1 MNTKSIDMMARAFS
15 TAAKNGAAKKAEKS
29 EFRDIMNSS
38 AASAKEKPESIKQ
51 DRPEN
56 SQKPSGDKQSSK
68 PQETGSSDQPTAEIP
83 AKGPDSETAD
93 MAAAASLMAAMNI
106 QAKPEIQTVSVEDGK
121 ISIAVMGNE
130 IAKPETQASQMIQG
144 VAAQAEKL
152 QADSAEGM
160 MQKMMPASEESQAGN
175 TASQIQKTAA
185 EASQPAEQKQQAQDI
200 RLNQDMKHSAEADAK
215 PEIQV
220 TEKKSESDSEASDSN
235 LNNDLSAMNRAQKS
249 EQPESIKQD
258 RPENSQKPSGDKQ
271 SSKPQETGS
280 SDQPTAE
287 IPAKGPDSETA
298 DMAAAASLMAAMNI
312 QAKPE
317 IQTVSVEDGKISIA
331 VMGNEIAKP
340 ETQASQMIQGVAAQ
354 AEKLQADSAE
364 GMMQKMMPASEES
377 QAGNTASQI
386 QKTAAEASQPAEQ
399 KQQAQDIRL
408 NQDMKHSAEADA
420 KPEIQVTEKKSE
432 SDSEASDSNLN
443 NDLSAMNRAQKSEQP
458 EIIKVKVGDMQKAGS
473 AEFTKA
479 VAENIEIMKNG
490 ADSYEIQLDPENLG
504 KIKVNISFEQGQTN
518 ISLTC
523 TNART
528 AGLLAENASMLAQII
543 QENNGTSAS
552 VNVQDES
559 GYLSQEKGEN
569 QNQQSHQQRQNQSS
583 DENQEFSDQI
593 KLGLWEIE
601 NLRRQYQMSQIS

>member
-1 MNTKSIDMMARAFS
+1 MNTKNVDMMARAFS
-15 TAAKNGAAKKAEKS
+15 AAAKNGAAKKAEKI

-38 AASAKEKPESIKQ
+38 AASAKANPESIKQ

-68 PQETGSSDQPTAEIP
+68 PQETGSSEQPSAEIP
-83 AKGPDSETAD
+83 VKGPDAETAD

-130 IAKPETQASQMIQG
+130 IAKPE
-144 VAAQAEKL
+144 KL

-160 MQKMMPASEESQAGN
+160 MQKKMPASEESQAGN

-185 EASQPAEQKQQAQDI
+185 EASQSAEQKQQAQDI
-200 RLNQDMKHSAEADAK
+200 GLNQ
-215 PEIQV
+215 
-220 TEKKSESDSEASDSN
+220 
-235 LNNDLSAMNRAQKS
+235 
-249 EQPESIKQD
+249 
-258 RPENSQKPSGDKQ
+258 G
-271 SSKPQETGS
+271 
-280 SDQPTAE
+280 
-287 IPAKGPDSETA
+287 
-298 DMAAAASLMAAMNI
+298 
-312 QAKPE
+312 
-317 IQTVSVEDGKISIA
+317 
-331 VMGNEIAKP
+331 
-340 ETQASQMIQGVAAQ
+340 
-354 AEKLQADSAE
+354 
-364 GMMQKMMPASEES
+364 
-377 QAGNTASQI
+377 
-386 QKTAAEASQPAEQ
+386 
-399 KQQAQDIRL
+399 
-408 NQDMKHSAEADA
+408 MKHSAEADA

-569 QNQQSHQQRQNQSS
+569 QNQHSHQQRQNQSS

>member
-1 MNTKSIDMMARAFS
+1 MNTKSIDMMARSLIAGS
-15 TAAKNGAAKKAEKS
+15 KKDAPKKAEKS

-38 AASAKEKPESIKQ
+38 AAGSKSKPESIRH

-56 SQKPSGDKQSSK
+56 STKPSGDKQSSK
-68 PQETGSSDQPTAEIP
+68 PQETGSNQTSAEVP
-83 AKGPDSETAD
+83 AKGQDEVQADITA
-93 MAAAASLMAAMNI
+93 AGLIAAMNI

-152 QADSAEGM
+152 QADSAKPAESIL
-160 MQKMMPASEESQAGN
+160 QKMMPASEESQAGN
-175 TASQIQKTAA
+175 TAPQIQKTAA
-185 EASQPAEQKQQAQDI
+185 EASQPAEQQDQDI
-200 RLNQDMKHSAEADAK
+200 RLNQ
-215 PEIQV
+215 
-220 TEKKSESDSEASDSN
+220 
-235 LNNDLSAMNRAQKS
+235 
-249 EQPESIKQD
+249 
-258 RPENSQKPSGDKQ
+258 G
-271 SSKPQETGS
+271 
-280 SDQPTAE
+280 
-287 IPAKGPDSETA
+287 
-298 DMAAAASLMAAMNI
+298 
-312 QAKPE
+312 
-317 IQTVSVEDGKISIA
+317 
-331 VMGNEIAKP
+331 
-340 ETQASQMIQGVAAQ
+340 
-354 AEKLQADSAE
+354 
-364 GMMQKMMPASEES
+364 
-377 QAGNTASQI
+377 
-386 QKTAAEASQPAEQ
+386 
-399 KQQAQDIRL
+399 
-408 NQDMKHSAEADA
+408 MKHSAEADA

-601 NLRRQYQMSQIS
+601 NLKRQYQMSQIS

>member
-1 MNTKSIDMMARAFS
+1 MNTKNVDMMARAFS
-15 TAAKNGAAKKAEKS
+15 AAAKNGAAKKAEKS

-130 IAKPETQASQMIQG
+130 IAKPETPESQMIQG

-215 PEIQV
+215 PEIQF
-220 TEKKSESDSEASDSN
+220 K
-235 LNNDLSAMNRAQKS
+235 
-249 EQPESIKQD
+249 
-258 RPENSQKPSGDKQ
+258 
-271 SSKPQETGS
+271 
-280 SDQPTAE
+280 
-287 IPAKGPDSETA
+287 
-298 DMAAAASLMAAMNI
+298 
-312 QAKPE
+312 
-317 IQTVSVEDGKISIA
+317 
-331 VMGNEIAKP
+331 
-340 ETQASQMIQGVAAQ
+340 
-354 AEKLQADSAE
+354 
-364 GMMQKMMPASEES
+364 
-377 QAGNTASQI
+377 
-386 QKTAAEASQPAEQ
+386 
-399 KQQAQDIRL
+399 
-408 NQDMKHSAEADA
+408 
-420 KPEIQVTEKKSE
+420 EKKSE

>member
-1 MNTKSIDMMARAFS
+1 MNTKNVDMMARAFS
-15 TAAKNGAAKKAEKS
+15 AAAKNGAAKKTEKS

-38 AASAKEKPESIKQ
+38 AASAKANPESIKQ

-68 PQETGSSDQPTAEIP
+68 PQETGSSEQPSAEIP
-83 AKGPDSETAD
+83 VKGPDAETAD

-130 IAKPETQASQMIQG
+130 ITKPETQASQMIQG

-160 MQKMMPASEESQAGN
+160 MQK
-175 TASQIQKTAA
+175 K
-185 EASQPAEQKQQAQDI
+185 
-200 RLNQDMKHSAEADAK
+200 
-215 PEIQV
+215 
-220 TEKKSESDSEASDSN
+220 
-235 LNNDLSAMNRAQKS
+235 
-249 EQPESIKQD
+249 
-258 RPENSQKPSGDKQ
+258 
-271 SSKPQETGS
+271 
-280 SDQPTAE
+280 
-287 IPAKGPDSETA
+287 
-298 DMAAAASLMAAMNI
+298 
-312 QAKPE
+312 
-317 IQTVSVEDGKISIA
+317 
-331 VMGNEIAKP
+331 
-340 ETQASQMIQGVAAQ
+340 
-354 AEKLQADSAE
+354 
-364 GMMQKMMPASEES
+364 MPASEES

>member
-1 MNTKSIDMMARAFS
+1 MNTKNVDMMARAFS

-38 AASAKEKPESIKQ
+38 AASAKANPESIKQ

-56 SQKPSGDKQSSK
+56 SPKPSGDKQSSK
-68 PQETGSSDQPTAEIP
+68 PQETGSSEQPSAEIP
-83 AKGPDSETAD
+83 VKGPDAETAD

-144 VAAQAEKL
+144 GAAQAEKL

-185 EASQPAEQKQQAQDI
+185 EASQSAEQKQQAQDI
-200 RLNQDMKHSAEADAK
+200 GLNQ
-215 PEIQV
+215 
-220 TEKKSESDSEASDSN
+220 
-235 LNNDLSAMNRAQKS
+235 
-249 EQPESIKQD
+249 
-258 RPENSQKPSGDKQ
+258 G
-271 SSKPQETGS
+271 
-280 SDQPTAE
+280 
-287 IPAKGPDSETA
+287 
-298 DMAAAASLMAAMNI
+298 
-312 QAKPE
+312 
-317 IQTVSVEDGKISIA
+317 
-331 VMGNEIAKP
+331 
-340 ETQASQMIQGVAAQ
+340 
-354 AEKLQADSAE
+354 
-364 GMMQKMMPASEES
+364 
-377 QAGNTASQI
+377 
-386 QKTAAEASQPAEQ
+386 
-399 KQQAQDIRL
+399 
-408 NQDMKHSAEADA
+408 MKHSAEADA

>member
-1 MNTKSIDMMARAFS
+1 MNTKNVDMMARAFS
-15 TAAKNGAAKKAEKS
+15 AAAKNGAAKKAEKS

-68 PQETGSSDQPTAEIP
+68 PQETGSSEQPSAEIP
-83 AKGPDSETAD
+83 VKGPDAETAD

-130 IAKPETQASQMIQG
+130 IAKPE
-144 VAAQAEKL
+144 KL

-160 MQKMMPASEESQAGN
+160 MQKKMPASEESQAGN

-215 PEIQV
+215 PEIQF
-220 TEKKSESDSEASDSN
+220 K
-235 LNNDLSAMNRAQKS
+235 
-249 EQPESIKQD
+249 
-258 RPENSQKPSGDKQ
+258 
-271 SSKPQETGS
+271 
-280 SDQPTAE
+280 
-287 IPAKGPDSETA
+287 
-298 DMAAAASLMAAMNI
+298 
-312 QAKPE
+312 
-317 IQTVSVEDGKISIA
+317 
-331 VMGNEIAKP
+331 
-340 ETQASQMIQGVAAQ
+340 
-354 AEKLQADSAE
+354 
-364 GMMQKMMPASEES
+364 
-377 QAGNTASQI
+377 
-386 QKTAAEASQPAEQ
+386 
-399 KQQAQDIRL
+399 
-408 NQDMKHSAEADA
+408 
-420 KPEIQVTEKKSE
+420 EKKSE

>member
-1 MNTKSIDMMARAFS
+1 MNTKNVDMMARAFS
-15 TAAKNGAAKKAEKS
+15 AAAKNGAAKKAEKS

-38 AASAKEKPESIKQ
+38 AASAKANPESIKQ

-68 PQETGSSDQPTAEIP
+68 PQETGSSEQPSAEIP
-83 AKGPDSETAD
+83 VKGPDAETAD

-144 VAAQAEKL
+144 GAAQAEKL

-185 EASQPAEQKQQAQDI
+185 EASQSAEQKQQAQDI
-200 RLNQDMKHSAEADAK
+200 GLNQ
-215 PEIQV
+215 
-220 TEKKSESDSEASDSN
+220 
-235 LNNDLSAMNRAQKS
+235 
-249 EQPESIKQD
+249 
-258 RPENSQKPSGDKQ
+258 G
-271 SSKPQETGS
+271 
-280 SDQPTAE
+280 
-287 IPAKGPDSETA
+287 
-298 DMAAAASLMAAMNI
+298 
-312 QAKPE
+312 
-317 IQTVSVEDGKISIA
+317 
-331 VMGNEIAKP
+331 
-340 ETQASQMIQGVAAQ
+340 
-354 AEKLQADSAE
+354 
-364 GMMQKMMPASEES
+364 
-377 QAGNTASQI
+377 
-386 QKTAAEASQPAEQ
+386 
-399 KQQAQDIRL
+399 
-408 NQDMKHSAEADA
+408 MKHSAEADA

>member
-1 MNTKSIDMMARAFS
+1 MNTKNVDMMARAFS
-15 TAAKNGAAKKAEKS
+15 AAAKNGAAKKAEKS

-130 IAKPETQASQMIQG
+130 IAKPETPESQMIQG

-160 MQKMMPASEESQAGN
+160 MQKKMPASEESQAGN

-200 RLNQDMKHSAEADAK
+200 GLNQ
-215 PEIQV
+215 
-220 TEKKSESDSEASDSN
+220 
-235 LNNDLSAMNRAQKS
+235 
-249 EQPESIKQD
+249 
-258 RPENSQKPSGDKQ
+258 G
-271 SSKPQETGS
+271 
-280 SDQPTAE
+280 
-287 IPAKGPDSETA
+287 
-298 DMAAAASLMAAMNI
+298 
-312 QAKPE
+312 
-317 IQTVSVEDGKISIA
+317 
-331 VMGNEIAKP
+331 
-340 ETQASQMIQGVAAQ
+340 
-354 AEKLQADSAE
+354 
-364 GMMQKMMPASEES
+364 
-377 QAGNTASQI
+377 
-386 QKTAAEASQPAEQ
+386 
-399 KQQAQDIRL
+399 
-408 NQDMKHSAEADA
+408 MKHSAEADA

-504 KIKVNISFEQGQTN
+504 KIKVNISFEQGQTS

>member
-1 MNTKSIDMMARAFS
+1 MNTKNVDMMARAFS
-15 TAAKNGAAKKAEKS
+15 AAAKNGAAKKAEKS

-38 AASAKEKPESIKQ
+38 AASAKANPESIKQ

-68 PQETGSSDQPTAEIP
+68 PQETGSSEQPSAEIP
-83 AKGPDSETAD
+83 VKGPDAETAD

-130 IAKPETQASQMIQG
+130 ITKPETQASQMIQG

-160 MQKMMPASEESQAGN
+160 MQKKMPASEESQAGN

-185 EASQPAEQKQQAQDI
+185 EASQPAEQKNQAQDI
-200 RLNQDMKHSAEADAK
+200 GLNQGMKHSAEADAK

-249 EQPESIKQD
+249 EQPD
-258 RPENSQKPSGDKQ
+258 
-271 SSKPQETGS
+271 
-280 SDQPTAE
+280 
-287 IPAKGPDSETA
+287 
-298 DMAAAASLMAAMNI
+298 
-312 QAKPE
+312 
-317 IQTVSVEDGKISIA
+317 
-331 VMGNEIAKP
+331 
-340 ETQASQMIQGVAAQ
+340 
-354 AEKLQADSAE
+354 
-364 GMMQKMMPASEES
+364 
-377 QAGNTASQI
+377 
-386 QKTAAEASQPAEQ
+386 
-399 KQQAQDIRL
+399 
-408 NQDMKHSAEADA
+408 
-420 KPEIQVTEKKSE
+420 
-432 SDSEASDSNLN
+432 
-443 NDLSAMNRAQKSEQP
+443 
-458 EIIKVKVGDMQKAGS
+458 IIKVKVGDMQKAGS

>member
-1 MNTKSIDMMARAFS
+1 MNTKNVDMMARAFS
-15 TAAKNGAAKKAEKS
+15 AAAKNGAAKKTEKS

-38 AASAKEKPESIKQ
+38 AASAKANPESIKQ

-130 IAKPETQASQMIQG
+130 IAKPE
-144 VAAQAEKL
+144 KL

-160 MQKMMPASEESQAGN
+160 MQKKMPASEESQAGN

-185 EASQPAEQKQQAQDI
+185 EASQSAEQKQQAQDI
-200 RLNQDMKHSAEADAK
+200 GLNQGMKHSAEADAK

-235 LNNDLSAMNRAQKS
+235 LNN
-249 EQPESIKQD
+249 E
-258 RPENSQKPSGDKQ
+258 
-271 SSKPQETGS
+271 
-280 SDQPTAE
+280 
-287 IPAKGPDSETA
+287 
-298 DMAAAASLMAAMNI
+298 
-312 QAKPE
+312 
-317 IQTVSVEDGKISIA
+317 
-331 VMGNEIAKP
+331 
-340 ETQASQMIQGVAAQ
+340 
-354 AEKLQADSAE
+354 
-364 GMMQKMMPASEES
+364 
-377 QAGNTASQI
+377 
-386 QKTAAEASQPAEQ
+386 
-399 KQQAQDIRL
+399 
-408 NQDMKHSAEADA
+408 
-420 KPEIQVTEKKSE
+420 
-432 SDSEASDSNLN
+432 
-443 NDLSAMNRAQKSEQP
+443 LSAMNRAQKSEQP

>member
-1 MNTKSIDMMARAFS
+1 MNTKNVDMMARAFS
-15 TAAKNGAAKKAEKS
+15 AAAKNGAAKKTEKS

-38 AASAKEKPESIKQ
+38 AASAKANPESIKQ

-68 PQETGSSDQPTAEIP
+68 PQETGSSEQPSAEIP
-83 AKGPDSETAD
+83 VKGPDAETAD

-130 IAKPETQASQMIQG
+130 ITKPETQASQMIQG

-160 MQKMMPASEESQAGN
+160 MQKKMPASEESQAGN

-185 EASQPAEQKQQAQDI
+185 EASQ
-200 RLNQDMKHSAEADAK
+200 S
-215 PEIQV
+215 
-220 TEKKSESDSEASDSN
+220 
-235 LNNDLSAMNRAQKS
+235 
-249 EQPESIKQD
+249 
-258 RPENSQKPSGDKQ
+258 
-271 SSKPQETGS
+271 
-280 SDQPTAE
+280 
-287 IPAKGPDSETA
+287 
-298 DMAAAASLMAAMNI
+298 
-312 QAKPE
+312 
-317 IQTVSVEDGKISIA
+317 
-331 VMGNEIAKP
+331 
-340 ETQASQMIQGVAAQ
+340 
-354 AEKLQADSAE
+354 
-364 GMMQKMMPASEES
+364 
-377 QAGNTASQI
+377 
-386 QKTAAEASQPAEQ
+386 AEQ

>member
-1 MNTKSIDMMARAFS
+1 MNTKNVDMMARAFS
-15 TAAKNGAAKKAEKS
+15 AAAKNGAAKKTEKS

-38 AASAKEKPESIKQ
+38 AASAKANPESIKQ

-68 PQETGSSDQPTAEIP
+68 LQETGSSEQPSAEIP
-83 AKGPDSETAD
+83 VKGPDAETAD

-160 MQKMMPASEESQAGN
+160 MQKKMPASEESQAGN

-185 EASQPAEQKQQAQDI
+185 EASQSAEQKQQAQDI
-200 RLNQDMKHSAEADAK
+200 GLNQDMKHSAEADAK

-235 LNNDLSAMNRAQKS
+235 LNN
-249 EQPESIKQD
+249 E
-258 RPENSQKPSGDKQ
+258 
-271 SSKPQETGS
+271 
-280 SDQPTAE
+280 
-287 IPAKGPDSETA
+287 
-298 DMAAAASLMAAMNI
+298 
-312 QAKPE
+312 
-317 IQTVSVEDGKISIA
+317 
-331 VMGNEIAKP
+331 
-340 ETQASQMIQGVAAQ
+340 
-354 AEKLQADSAE
+354 
-364 GMMQKMMPASEES
+364 
-377 QAGNTASQI
+377 
-386 QKTAAEASQPAEQ
+386 
-399 KQQAQDIRL
+399 
-408 NQDMKHSAEADA
+408 
-420 KPEIQVTEKKSE
+420 
-432 SDSEASDSNLN
+432 
-443 NDLSAMNRAQKSEQP
+443 LSAMNRAQKSEQP

>member
-1 MNTKSIDMMARAFS
+1 MNTKNVDMMARAFS
-15 TAAKNGAAKKAEKS
+15 AAAKNGAAKKAEKS

-38 AASAKEKPESIKQ
+38 AASAKANPESIKQ

-56 SQKPSGDKQSSK
+56 SPKPSGDKQSSK
-68 PQETGSSDQPTAEIP
+68 PQETGSSEQPSAEIP
-83 AKGPDSETAD
+83 VKGPDAETAD

-130 IAKPETQASQMIQG
+130 ITKPETQASQMIQG

-160 MQKMMPASEESQAGN
+160 MQKKMPASEESQAGN

-215 PEIQV
+215 PEIQFK
-220 TEKKSESDSEASDSN
+220 EKKSESDSEASDSN

-249 EQPESIKQD
+249 EQPD
-258 RPENSQKPSGDKQ
+258 
-271 SSKPQETGS
+271 
-280 SDQPTAE
+280 
-287 IPAKGPDSETA
+287 
-298 DMAAAASLMAAMNI
+298 
-312 QAKPE
+312 
-317 IQTVSVEDGKISIA
+317 
-331 VMGNEIAKP
+331 
-340 ETQASQMIQGVAAQ
+340 
-354 AEKLQADSAE
+354 
-364 GMMQKMMPASEES
+364 
-377 QAGNTASQI
+377 
-386 QKTAAEASQPAEQ
+386 
-399 KQQAQDIRL
+399 
-408 NQDMKHSAEADA
+408 
-420 KPEIQVTEKKSE
+420 
-432 SDSEASDSNLN
+432 
-443 NDLSAMNRAQKSEQP
+443 
-458 EIIKVKVGDMQKAGS
+458 IIKVKVGDMQKAGS

-504 KIKVNISFEQGQTN
+504 KIKVSISFEQGQTN

>member
-1 MNTKSIDMMARAFS
+1 MNTKNVDMMARAFS
-15 TAAKNGAAKKAEKS
+15 AAAKNGAAKKTEKS

-38 AASAKEKPESIKQ
+38 AASAKANPESIKQ

-68 PQETGSSDQPTAEIP
+68 PQETGSSEQPSAEIP
-83 AKGPDSETAD
+83 VKGPDAETAD

-130 IAKPETQASQMIQG
+130 IAKPETPESQMIQG

-160 MQKMMPASEESQAGN
+160 MQKKMPASEESQAGN

-200 RLNQDMKHSAEADAK
+200 RLNQGMKHSAEADAK
-215 PEIQV
+215 PEIQFK
-220 TEKKSESDSEASDSN
+220 EKKSESDSEASDSN

-249 EQPESIKQD
+249 EQPD
-258 RPENSQKPSGDKQ
+258 
-271 SSKPQETGS
+271 
-280 SDQPTAE
+280 
-287 IPAKGPDSETA
+287 
-298 DMAAAASLMAAMNI
+298 
-312 QAKPE
+312 
-317 IQTVSVEDGKISIA
+317 
-331 VMGNEIAKP
+331 
-340 ETQASQMIQGVAAQ
+340 
-354 AEKLQADSAE
+354 
-364 GMMQKMMPASEES
+364 
-377 QAGNTASQI
+377 
-386 QKTAAEASQPAEQ
+386 
-399 KQQAQDIRL
+399 
-408 NQDMKHSAEADA
+408 
-420 KPEIQVTEKKSE
+420 
-432 SDSEASDSNLN
+432 
-443 NDLSAMNRAQKSEQP
+443 
-458 EIIKVKVGDMQKAGS
+458 IIKVKVGDMQKAGS

>member
-1 MNTKSIDMMARAFS
+1 MNTKNVDMMARAFS
-15 TAAKNGAAKKAEKS
+15 AAAKNGAAKKTEKS

-38 AASAKEKPESIKQ
+38 AAGSKANPESIKQ

-68 PQETGSSDQPTAEIP
+68 PQETGSSEQPSAEIP
-83 AKGPDSETAD
+83 VKGPDAETAD

-130 IAKPETQASQMIQG
+130 ITKPETQASQMIQG

-160 MQKMMPASEESQAGN
+160 MQKKMPASEESQAGN

-200 RLNQDMKHSAEADAK
+200 GLNQ
-215 PEIQV
+215 
-220 TEKKSESDSEASDSN
+220 
-235 LNNDLSAMNRAQKS
+235 
-249 EQPESIKQD
+249 
-258 RPENSQKPSGDKQ
+258 G
-271 SSKPQETGS
+271 
-280 SDQPTAE
+280 
-287 IPAKGPDSETA
+287 
-298 DMAAAASLMAAMNI
+298 
-312 QAKPE
+312 
-317 IQTVSVEDGKISIA
+317 
-331 VMGNEIAKP
+331 
-340 ETQASQMIQGVAAQ
+340 
-354 AEKLQADSAE
+354 
-364 GMMQKMMPASEES
+364 
-377 QAGNTASQI
+377 
-386 QKTAAEASQPAEQ
+386 
-399 KQQAQDIRL
+399 
-408 NQDMKHSAEADA
+408 MKHSAEADA

-569 QNQQSHQQRQNQSS
+569 QNQHSHQQRQNQSS

>member
-1 MNTKSIDMMARAFS
+1 MNTKNVDMMARAFS
-15 TAAKNGAAKKAEKS
+15 AAAKNGAAKKAEKS

-38 AASAKEKPESIKQ
+38 AASAKANPESIKQ

-68 PQETGSSDQPTAEIP
+68 PQETGSSEQPSAEIP
-83 AKGPDSETAD
+83 VKGPDAETAD

-130 IAKPETQASQMIQG
+130 ITKPETQASQMIQG

-185 EASQPAEQKQQAQDI
+185 EASQPAEQK
-200 RLNQDMKHSAEADAK
+200 N
-215 PEIQV
+215 
-220 TEKKSESDSEASDSN
+220 
-235 LNNDLSAMNRAQKS
+235 
-249 EQPESIKQD
+249 
-258 RPENSQKPSGDKQ
+258 
-271 SSKPQETGS
+271 
-280 SDQPTAE
+280 
-287 IPAKGPDSETA
+287 
-298 DMAAAASLMAAMNI
+298 
-312 QAKPE
+312 
-317 IQTVSVEDGKISIA
+317 
-331 VMGNEIAKP
+331 
-340 ETQASQMIQGVAAQ
+340 
-354 AEKLQADSAE
+354 
-364 GMMQKMMPASEES
+364 
-377 QAGNTASQI
+377 
-386 QKTAAEASQPAEQ
+386 
-399 KQQAQDIRL
+399 QAQDIRL

>member
-1 MNTKSIDMMARAFS
+1 MNTKNVDMMARAFS
-15 TAAKNGAAKKAEKS
+15 AAAKNGAAKKAEKS

-38 AASAKEKPESIKQ
+38 AASAKANPESIKQ

-68 PQETGSSDQPTAEIP
+68 PQETGSSEQPSAEIP
-83 AKGPDSETAD
+83 VKGPDAETAD

-130 IAKPETQASQMIQG
+130 IAKPE
-144 VAAQAEKL
+144 KL

-160 MQKMMPASEESQAGN
+160 MQKMMPASEESQTGN
-175 TASQIQKTAA
+175 TA
-185 EASQPAEQKQQAQDI
+185 P
-200 RLNQDMKHSAEADAK
+200 
-215 PEIQV
+215 QV
-220 TEKKSESDSEASDSN
+220 
-235 LNNDLSAMNRAQKS
+235 
-249 EQPESIKQD
+249 
-258 RPENSQKPSGDKQ
+258 
-271 SSKPQETGS
+271 
-280 SDQPTAE
+280 
-287 IPAKGPDSETA
+287 
-298 DMAAAASLMAAMNI
+298 
-312 QAKPE
+312 
-317 IQTVSVEDGKISIA
+317 
-331 VMGNEIAKP
+331 
-340 ETQASQMIQGVAAQ
+340 
-354 AEKLQADSAE
+354 
-364 GMMQKMMPASEES
+364 
-377 QAGNTASQI
+377 

>member
-1 MNTKSIDMMARAFS
+1 MNTKNVDMMARAFS
-15 TAAKNGAAKKAEKS
+15 AAAKNGAAKKAEKS

-38 AASAKEKPESIKQ
+38 AASAKANPESIKQ

-185 EASQPAEQKQQAQDI
+185 EASQ
-200 RLNQDMKHSAEADAK
+200 S
-215 PEIQV
+215 
-220 TEKKSESDSEASDSN
+220 
-235 LNNDLSAMNRAQKS
+235 
-249 EQPESIKQD
+249 
-258 RPENSQKPSGDKQ
+258 
-271 SSKPQETGS
+271 
-280 SDQPTAE
+280 
-287 IPAKGPDSETA
+287 
-298 DMAAAASLMAAMNI
+298 
-312 QAKPE
+312 
-317 IQTVSVEDGKISIA
+317 
-331 VMGNEIAKP
+331 
-340 ETQASQMIQGVAAQ
+340 
-354 AEKLQADSAE
+354 
-364 GMMQKMMPASEES
+364 
-377 QAGNTASQI
+377 
-386 QKTAAEASQPAEQ
+386 AEQ

>member
-1 MNTKSIDMMARAFS
+1 MNTKNVDMMARAFS
-15 TAAKNGAAKKAEKS
+15 AAAKNGAAKKAEKS

-130 IAKPETQASQMIQG
+130 IAKPETPESQMIQG

-160 MQKMMPASEESQAGN
+160 MQKKMPASEESQAGN

-185 EASQPAEQKQQAQDI
+185 EASQSAEQKQQAQDI
-200 RLNQDMKHSAEADAK
+200 GLNQ
-215 PEIQV
+215 
-220 TEKKSESDSEASDSN
+220 
-235 LNNDLSAMNRAQKS
+235 
-249 EQPESIKQD
+249 
-258 RPENSQKPSGDKQ
+258 G
-271 SSKPQETGS
+271 
-280 SDQPTAE
+280 
-287 IPAKGPDSETA
+287 
-298 DMAAAASLMAAMNI
+298 
-312 QAKPE
+312 
-317 IQTVSVEDGKISIA
+317 
-331 VMGNEIAKP
+331 
-340 ETQASQMIQGVAAQ
+340 
-354 AEKLQADSAE
+354 
-364 GMMQKMMPASEES
+364 
-377 QAGNTASQI
+377 
-386 QKTAAEASQPAEQ
+386 
-399 KQQAQDIRL
+399 
-408 NQDMKHSAEADA
+408 MKHSAEADA

-504 KIKVNISFEQGQTN
+504 KIKVSISFEQGQTN

>member
-1 MNTKSIDMMARAFS
+1 MNTKNVDMMARAFS
-15 TAAKNGAAKKAEKS
+15 AAAKNGAAKKAEKS

-38 AASAKEKPESIKQ
+38 AASAKANPESIKQ

-68 PQETGSSDQPTAEIP
+68 PQETGSSEQPSAEIP
-83 AKGPDSETAD
+83 VKGPDAETAD

-130 IAKPETQASQMIQG
+130 IAKPET
-144 VAAQAEKL
+144 
-152 QADSAEGM
+152 
-160 MQKMMPASEESQAGN
+160 
-175 TASQIQKTAA
+175 
-185 EASQPAEQKQQAQDI
+185 
-200 RLNQDMKHSAEADAK
+200 
-215 PEIQV
+215 PE
-220 TEKKSESDSEASDSN
+220 
-235 LNNDLSAMNRAQKS
+235 
-249 EQPESIKQD
+249 
-258 RPENSQKPSGDKQ
+258 
-271 SSKPQETGS
+271 
-280 SDQPTAE
+280 
-287 IPAKGPDSETA
+287 
-298 DMAAAASLMAAMNI
+298 
-312 QAKPE
+312 
-317 IQTVSVEDGKISIA
+317 
-331 VMGNEIAKP
+331 
-340 ETQASQMIQGVAAQ
+340 SQMIQGVAAQ

>member
-1 MNTKSIDMMARAFS
+1 MNTKNVDMMARAFS
-15 TAAKNGAAKKAEKS
+15 AAAKNGAAKKAEKS

-38 AASAKEKPESIKQ
+38 AASAKANPESIKQ

-68 PQETGSSDQPTAEIP
+68 PQETGSSEQPSAEIP
-83 AKGPDSETAD
+83 VKGPDAETAD

-185 EASQPAEQKQQAQDI
+185 EASQSAEQKQQAQDI
-200 RLNQDMKHSAEADAK
+200 GLNQ
-215 PEIQV
+215 
-220 TEKKSESDSEASDSN
+220 
-235 LNNDLSAMNRAQKS
+235 
-249 EQPESIKQD
+249 
-258 RPENSQKPSGDKQ
+258 G
-271 SSKPQETGS
+271 
-280 SDQPTAE
+280 
-287 IPAKGPDSETA
+287 
-298 DMAAAASLMAAMNI
+298 
-312 QAKPE
+312 
-317 IQTVSVEDGKISIA
+317 
-331 VMGNEIAKP
+331 
-340 ETQASQMIQGVAAQ
+340 
-354 AEKLQADSAE
+354 
-364 GMMQKMMPASEES
+364 
-377 QAGNTASQI
+377 
-386 QKTAAEASQPAEQ
+386 
-399 KQQAQDIRL
+399 
-408 NQDMKHSAEADA
+408 MKHSAEADA

-569 QNQQSHQQRQNQSS
+569 QNQHSHQQRQNQSS

>member
-1 MNTKSIDMMARAFS
+1 MNTKNVDMMARAFS
-15 TAAKNGAAKKAEKS
+15 AAAKNGAAKKAEKS

-68 PQETGSSDQPTAEIP
+68 PQETGSSEQPSAEIP
-83 AKGPDSETAD
+83 VKGPDAETAD

-185 EASQPAEQKQQAQDI
+185 EASQPAEQQDQDI
-200 RLNQDMKHSAEADAK
+200 RLNQ
-215 PEIQV
+215 
-220 TEKKSESDSEASDSN
+220 
-235 LNNDLSAMNRAQKS
+235 
-249 EQPESIKQD
+249 
-258 RPENSQKPSGDKQ
+258 G
-271 SSKPQETGS
+271 
-280 SDQPTAE
+280 
-287 IPAKGPDSETA
+287 
-298 DMAAAASLMAAMNI
+298 
-312 QAKPE
+312 
-317 IQTVSVEDGKISIA
+317 
-331 VMGNEIAKP
+331 
-340 ETQASQMIQGVAAQ
+340 
-354 AEKLQADSAE
+354 
-364 GMMQKMMPASEES
+364 
-377 QAGNTASQI
+377 
-386 QKTAAEASQPAEQ
+386 
-399 KQQAQDIRL
+399 
-408 NQDMKHSAEADA
+408 MKHSAEADA

>member
-1 MNTKSIDMMARAFS
+1 MNTKNVDMMARAFS
-15 TAAKNGAAKKAEKS
+15 AAAKNGAAKKTEKS

-56 SQKPSGDKQSSK
+56 SPKPSGDKQSSK
-68 PQETGSSDQPTAEIP
+68 PQETGSSEQPSAEIP
-83 AKGPDSETAD
+83 VKGPDAETAD

-130 IAKPETQASQMIQG
+130 IAKPETPESQMIQG

-160 MQKMMPASEESQAGN
+160 MQKKMPASEESQAGN

-185 EASQPAEQKQQAQDI
+185 EASQPAEQKKQAQDI
-200 RLNQDMKHSAEADAK
+200 GLNQ
-215 PEIQV
+215 
-220 TEKKSESDSEASDSN
+220 
-235 LNNDLSAMNRAQKS
+235 
-249 EQPESIKQD
+249 
-258 RPENSQKPSGDKQ
+258 G
-271 SSKPQETGS
+271 
-280 SDQPTAE
+280 
-287 IPAKGPDSETA
+287 
-298 DMAAAASLMAAMNI
+298 
-312 QAKPE
+312 
-317 IQTVSVEDGKISIA
+317 
-331 VMGNEIAKP
+331 
-340 ETQASQMIQGVAAQ
+340 
-354 AEKLQADSAE
+354 
-364 GMMQKMMPASEES
+364 
-377 QAGNTASQI
+377 
-386 QKTAAEASQPAEQ
+386 
-399 KQQAQDIRL
+399 
-408 NQDMKHSAEADA
+408 MKHSAEADA

>member
-1 MNTKSIDMMARAFS
+1 MNTKNVDMMARAFS
-15 TAAKNGAAKKAEKS
+15 AAAKNGAAKKTEKS

-38 AASAKEKPESIKQ
+38 AASAKANPESIKQ

-68 PQETGSSDQPTAEIP
+68 PQETGSSEQPSAEIP
-83 AKGPDSETAD
+83 VKGPDAETAD

-130 IAKPETQASQMIQG
+130 IAKPETPESQMIQG

-160 MQKMMPASEESQAGN
+160 MQKKMPASEESQAGN

-215 PEIQV
+215 PEIQFK
-220 TEKKSESDSEASDSN
+220 EKKSESDSEASDSN

-249 EQPESIKQD
+249 EQPD
-258 RPENSQKPSGDKQ
+258 
-271 SSKPQETGS
+271 
-280 SDQPTAE
+280 
-287 IPAKGPDSETA
+287 
-298 DMAAAASLMAAMNI
+298 
-312 QAKPE
+312 
-317 IQTVSVEDGKISIA
+317 
-331 VMGNEIAKP
+331 
-340 ETQASQMIQGVAAQ
+340 
-354 AEKLQADSAE
+354 
-364 GMMQKMMPASEES
+364 
-377 QAGNTASQI
+377 
-386 QKTAAEASQPAEQ
+386 
-399 KQQAQDIRL
+399 
-408 NQDMKHSAEADA
+408 
-420 KPEIQVTEKKSE
+420 
-432 SDSEASDSNLN
+432 
-443 NDLSAMNRAQKSEQP
+443 
-458 EIIKVKVGDMQKAGS
+458 IIKVKVGDMQKAGS

>member
-1 MNTKSIDMMARAFS
+1 MNTKNVDMMARAFS
-15 TAAKNGAAKKAEKS
+15 AAAKNGAAKKAEKS

-38 AASAKEKPESIKQ
+38 AASAKANPESIKQ

-68 PQETGSSDQPTAEIP
+68 PQETGSSEQPSAEIP
-83 AKGPDSETAD
+83 VKGPDAETAD

-130 IAKPETQASQMIQG
+130 IAKPETPASQMIQG

-160 MQKMMPASEESQAGN
+160 MQK
-175 TASQIQKTAA
+175 K
-185 EASQPAEQKQQAQDI
+185 
-200 RLNQDMKHSAEADAK
+200 
-215 PEIQV
+215 
-220 TEKKSESDSEASDSN
+220 
-235 LNNDLSAMNRAQKS
+235 
-249 EQPESIKQD
+249 
-258 RPENSQKPSGDKQ
+258 
-271 SSKPQETGS
+271 
-280 SDQPTAE
+280 
-287 IPAKGPDSETA
+287 
-298 DMAAAASLMAAMNI
+298 
-312 QAKPE
+312 
-317 IQTVSVEDGKISIA
+317 
-331 VMGNEIAKP
+331 
-340 ETQASQMIQGVAAQ
+340 
-354 AEKLQADSAE
+354 
-364 GMMQKMMPASEES
+364 MPASEES

>member
-15 TAAKNGAAKKAEKS
+15 AAAKNGAAKKAEKS

-38 AASAKEKPESIKQ
+38 AAGSKANPESIKQ

-56 SQKPSGDKQSSK
+56 STK
-68 PQETGSSDQPTAEIP
+68 PQETGSDQPSAEVP
-83 AKGPDSETAD
+83 SKGQDAVQAD
-93 MAAAASLMAAMNI
+93 IAAAASLMAAMSI

-130 IAKPETQASQMIQG
+130 IAKPETQASQTIQG

-152 QADSAEGM
+152 QADSAKPAESIL
-160 MQKMMPASEESQAGN
+160 QKMMPASEESQARN
-175 TASQIQKTAA
+175 TAPQIQKTAA
-185 EASQPAEQKQQAQDI
+185 EASQPAEQQDQDI
-200 RLNQDMKHSAEADAK
+200 RLNQGMKHSAEADAK

-220 TEKKSESDSEASDSN
+220 TEKKSESDSESSDSN
-235 LNNDLSAMNRAQKS
+235 LNNELSAMNRVQKS
-249 EQPESIKQD
+249 D
-258 RPENSQKPSGDKQ
+258 
-271 SSKPQETGS
+271 
-280 SDQPTAE
+280 
-287 IPAKGPDSETA
+287 
-298 DMAAAASLMAAMNI
+298 
-312 QAKPE
+312 
-317 IQTVSVEDGKISIA
+317 
-331 VMGNEIAKP
+331 
-340 ETQASQMIQGVAAQ
+340 
-354 AEKLQADSAE
+354 
-364 GMMQKMMPASEES
+364 
-377 QAGNTASQI
+377 
-386 QKTAAEASQPAEQ
+386 
-399 KQQAQDIRL
+399 
-408 NQDMKHSAEADA
+408 
-420 KPEIQVTEKKSE
+420 
-432 SDSEASDSNLN
+432 
-443 NDLSAMNRAQKSEQP
+443 QP

-504 KIKVNISFEQGQTN
+504 KIKVSISFEQGQTN

-528 AGLLAENASMLAQII
+528 AGLLSENASMLAQII

-601 NLRRQYQMSQIS
+601 NLKRQYQMSQIS

>member
-1 MNTKSIDMMARAFS
+1 MNTKNVDMMARAFS
-15 TAAKNGAAKKAEKS
+15 AAAKNGAAKKAEKS

-68 PQETGSSDQPTAEIP
+68 PQETGSSEQPTAEIP

-130 IAKPETQASQMIQG
+130 ITKPETQASQMIQG

-160 MQKMMPASEESQAGN
+160 MQKKMPASEESQAGN

-235 LNNDLSAMNRAQKS
+235 LNN
-249 EQPESIKQD
+249 E
-258 RPENSQKPSGDKQ
+258 
-271 SSKPQETGS
+271 
-280 SDQPTAE
+280 
-287 IPAKGPDSETA
+287 
-298 DMAAAASLMAAMNI
+298 
-312 QAKPE
+312 
-317 IQTVSVEDGKISIA
+317 
-331 VMGNEIAKP
+331 
-340 ETQASQMIQGVAAQ
+340 
-354 AEKLQADSAE
+354 
-364 GMMQKMMPASEES
+364 
-377 QAGNTASQI
+377 
-386 QKTAAEASQPAEQ
+386 
-399 KQQAQDIRL
+399 
-408 NQDMKHSAEADA
+408 
-420 KPEIQVTEKKSE
+420 
-432 SDSEASDSNLN
+432 
-443 NDLSAMNRAQKSEQP
+443 LSAMNRAQKSEQP

>member
-1 MNTKSIDMMARAFS
+1 MNTKNVDMMARAFS
-15 TAAKNGAAKKAEKS
+15 AAAKNGAAKKAEKS

-38 AASAKEKPESIKQ
+38 AASAKANPESIKQ

-68 PQETGSSDQPTAEIP
+68 PQETGSSEQPSAEIP
-83 AKGPDSETAD
+83 VKGPDAETAD

-130 IAKPETQASQMIQG
+130 ITKPETQASQMIQG

-215 PEIQV
+215 PEIQF
-220 TEKKSESDSEASDSN
+220 K
-235 LNNDLSAMNRAQKS
+235 
-249 EQPESIKQD
+249 
-258 RPENSQKPSGDKQ
+258 
-271 SSKPQETGS
+271 
-280 SDQPTAE
+280 
-287 IPAKGPDSETA
+287 
-298 DMAAAASLMAAMNI
+298 
-312 QAKPE
+312 
-317 IQTVSVEDGKISIA
+317 
-331 VMGNEIAKP
+331 
-340 ETQASQMIQGVAAQ
+340 
-354 AEKLQADSAE
+354 
-364 GMMQKMMPASEES
+364 
-377 QAGNTASQI
+377 
-386 QKTAAEASQPAEQ
+386 
-399 KQQAQDIRL
+399 
-408 NQDMKHSAEADA
+408 
-420 KPEIQVTEKKSE
+420 EKKSE

>member
-1 MNTKSIDMMARAFS
+1 MNTKNVDMMARAFS
-15 TAAKNGAAKKAEKS
+15 AAAKNGAAKKAEKS

-38 AASAKEKPESIKQ
+38 AASAKANPESIKQ

-68 PQETGSSDQPTAEIP
+68 PQETGSSEQPSAEIP
-83 AKGPDSETAD
+83 VKGPDAETAD

-130 IAKPETQASQMIQG
+130 IAKPETPASQMIQG

-160 MQKMMPASEESQAGN
+160 MQKKMPASEESQAGN

-185 EASQPAEQKQQAQDI
+185 EASQPAEQKNQAQDI
-200 RLNQDMKHSAEADAK
+200 GLNQ
-215 PEIQV
+215 
-220 TEKKSESDSEASDSN
+220 
-235 LNNDLSAMNRAQKS
+235 
-249 EQPESIKQD
+249 
-258 RPENSQKPSGDKQ
+258 G
-271 SSKPQETGS
+271 
-280 SDQPTAE
+280 
-287 IPAKGPDSETA
+287 
-298 DMAAAASLMAAMNI
+298 
-312 QAKPE
+312 
-317 IQTVSVEDGKISIA
+317 
-331 VMGNEIAKP
+331 
-340 ETQASQMIQGVAAQ
+340 
-354 AEKLQADSAE
+354 
-364 GMMQKMMPASEES
+364 
-377 QAGNTASQI
+377 
-386 QKTAAEASQPAEQ
+386 
-399 KQQAQDIRL
+399 
-408 NQDMKHSAEADA
+408 MKHSAEADA

>member
-1 MNTKSIDMMARAFS
+1 MNTKNVDMMARAFS
-15 TAAKNGAAKKAEKS
+15 AAAKNGAAKKAEKS

-130 IAKPETQASQMIQG
+130 IAKPE
-144 VAAQAEKL
+144 KL

-160 MQKMMPASEESQAGN
+160 MQKKMPASEESQTGN
-175 TASQIQKTAA
+175 TAPQIQKTAA
-185 EASQPAEQKQQAQDI
+185 EASQPAEQKNQAQDI
-200 RLNQDMKHSAEADAK
+200 GLNQ
-215 PEIQV
+215 
-220 TEKKSESDSEASDSN
+220 
-235 LNNDLSAMNRAQKS
+235 
-249 EQPESIKQD
+249 
-258 RPENSQKPSGDKQ
+258 G
-271 SSKPQETGS
+271 
-280 SDQPTAE
+280 
-287 IPAKGPDSETA
+287 
-298 DMAAAASLMAAMNI
+298 
-312 QAKPE
+312 
-317 IQTVSVEDGKISIA
+317 
-331 VMGNEIAKP
+331 
-340 ETQASQMIQGVAAQ
+340 
-354 AEKLQADSAE
+354 
-364 GMMQKMMPASEES
+364 
-377 QAGNTASQI
+377 
-386 QKTAAEASQPAEQ
+386 
-399 KQQAQDIRL
+399 
-408 NQDMKHSAEADA
+408 MKHSAEADA

>member
-1 MNTKSIDMMARAFS
+1 MNTKNVDMMARAFS
-15 TAAKNGAAKKAEKS
+15 AAAKNGAAKKTEKS

-38 AASAKEKPESIKQ
+38 AASAKANPESIKQ

-68 PQETGSSDQPTAEIP
+68 PQETGSSEQPSAEIP
-83 AKGPDSETAD
+83 VKGPDAETAD

-130 IAKPETQASQMIQG
+130 IAKPETPESQMIQG

-160 MQKMMPASEESQAGN
+160 MQKKMPASEESQAGN

-220 TEKKSESDSEASDSN
+220 K
-235 LNNDLSAMNRAQKS
+235 
-249 EQPESIKQD
+249 
-258 RPENSQKPSGDKQ
+258 
-271 SSKPQETGS
+271 
-280 SDQPTAE
+280 
-287 IPAKGPDSETA
+287 
-298 DMAAAASLMAAMNI
+298 
-312 QAKPE
+312 
-317 IQTVSVEDGKISIA
+317 
-331 VMGNEIAKP
+331 
-340 ETQASQMIQGVAAQ
+340 
-354 AEKLQADSAE
+354 
-364 GMMQKMMPASEES
+364 
-377 QAGNTASQI
+377 
-386 QKTAAEASQPAEQ
+386 
-399 KQQAQDIRL
+399 
-408 NQDMKHSAEADA
+408 
-420 KPEIQVTEKKSE
+420 EKKSE

>member
-1 MNTKSIDMMARAFS
+1 MNTKNVDMMARAFS
-15 TAAKNGAAKKAEKS
+15 AAAKNGAAKKAEKS

-38 AASAKEKPESIKQ
+38 AASAKANPESIKQ

-68 PQETGSSDQPTAEIP
+68 PQETGSSEQPSAEIP
-83 AKGPDSETAD
+83 VKGPDAETAD

-130 IAKPETQASQMIQG
+130 ITKPETQASQMIQG

-160 MQKMMPASEESQAGN
+160 MQKKMPASEESQAGN

-215 PEIQV
+215 PEIQF
-220 TEKKSESDSEASDSN
+220 K
-235 LNNDLSAMNRAQKS
+235 
-249 EQPESIKQD
+249 
-258 RPENSQKPSGDKQ
+258 
-271 SSKPQETGS
+271 
-280 SDQPTAE
+280 
-287 IPAKGPDSETA
+287 
-298 DMAAAASLMAAMNI
+298 
-312 QAKPE
+312 
-317 IQTVSVEDGKISIA
+317 
-331 VMGNEIAKP
+331 
-340 ETQASQMIQGVAAQ
+340 
-354 AEKLQADSAE
+354 
-364 GMMQKMMPASEES
+364 
-377 QAGNTASQI
+377 
-386 QKTAAEASQPAEQ
+386 
-399 KQQAQDIRL
+399 
-408 NQDMKHSAEADA
+408 
-420 KPEIQVTEKKSE
+420 EKKSE

-569 QNQQSHQQRQNQSS
+569 QNQHSHQQRQNQSS

>member
-1 MNTKSIDMMARAFS
+1 MNTKNVDMMARAFS
-15 TAAKNGAAKKAEKS
+15 AAAKNGAAKKAEKS

-38 AASAKEKPESIKQ
+38 AASAKANPESIKQ

-68 PQETGSSDQPTAEIP
+68 LQETGSSEQPSAEIP
-83 AKGPDSETAD
+83 VKGPDAETAD

-130 IAKPETQASQMIQG
+130 IAKPE
-144 VAAQAEKL
+144 KL

-160 MQKMMPASEESQAGN
+160 MQKKMPASEESQAGN

-185 EASQPAEQKQQAQDI
+185 EASQPAEQKNQAQDI
-200 RLNQDMKHSAEADAK
+200 GLNQ
-215 PEIQV
+215 
-220 TEKKSESDSEASDSN
+220 
-235 LNNDLSAMNRAQKS
+235 
-249 EQPESIKQD
+249 
-258 RPENSQKPSGDKQ
+258 G
-271 SSKPQETGS
+271 
-280 SDQPTAE
+280 
-287 IPAKGPDSETA
+287 
-298 DMAAAASLMAAMNI
+298 
-312 QAKPE
+312 
-317 IQTVSVEDGKISIA
+317 
-331 VMGNEIAKP
+331 
-340 ETQASQMIQGVAAQ
+340 
-354 AEKLQADSAE
+354 
-364 GMMQKMMPASEES
+364 
-377 QAGNTASQI
+377 
-386 QKTAAEASQPAEQ
+386 
-399 KQQAQDIRL
+399 
-408 NQDMKHSAEADA
+408 MKHSAEADA

>member
-1 MNTKSIDMMARAFS
+1 MNTKNVDMMARAFS
-15 TAAKNGAAKKAEKS
+15 AAAKNGAAKKAEKS

-38 AASAKEKPESIKQ
+38 AAGSKANPESIKQ

-56 SQKPSGDKQSSK
+56 STK
-68 PQETGSSDQPTAEIP
+68 PQETGSEQPSAEIP
-83 AKGPDSETAD
+83 VKGPDAETAD

-130 IAKPETQASQMIQG
+130 ITKPETQASQMIQG

-160 MQKMMPASEESQAGN
+160 MQKKMPASEESQAGN

-185 EASQPAEQKQQAQDI
+185 EASQSAEQKQQAQDI
-200 RLNQDMKHSAEADAK
+200 GLNQ
-215 PEIQV
+215 
-220 TEKKSESDSEASDSN
+220 
-235 LNNDLSAMNRAQKS
+235 
-249 EQPESIKQD
+249 
-258 RPENSQKPSGDKQ
+258 G
-271 SSKPQETGS
+271 
-280 SDQPTAE
+280 
-287 IPAKGPDSETA
+287 
-298 DMAAAASLMAAMNI
+298 
-312 QAKPE
+312 
-317 IQTVSVEDGKISIA
+317 
-331 VMGNEIAKP
+331 
-340 ETQASQMIQGVAAQ
+340 
-354 AEKLQADSAE
+354 
-364 GMMQKMMPASEES
+364 
-377 QAGNTASQI
+377 
-386 QKTAAEASQPAEQ
+386 
-399 KQQAQDIRL
+399 
-408 NQDMKHSAEADA
+408 MKHSAEADA

-504 KIKVNISFEQGQTN
+504 KIKVSISFEQGQTN

-601 NLRRQYQMSQIS
+601 NLKRQYQMSQIS

>member
-1 MNTKSIDMMARAFS
+1 MNTKNVDMMARAFS
-15 TAAKNGAAKKAEKS
+15 AAAKNGAAKKAEKS

-68 PQETGSSDQPTAEIP
+68 PQETGSSEQPSAEIP
-83 AKGPDSETAD
+83 VKGPDAETAD

-130 IAKPETQASQMIQG
+130 IAKPETPESQMIQG

-160 MQKMMPASEESQAGN
+160 MQKKMPASEESQAGN

-185 EASQPAEQKQQAQDI
+185 EASQSAEQKQQAQDI
-200 RLNQDMKHSAEADAK
+200 GLNQ
-215 PEIQV
+215 
-220 TEKKSESDSEASDSN
+220 
-235 LNNDLSAMNRAQKS
+235 
-249 EQPESIKQD
+249 
-258 RPENSQKPSGDKQ
+258 G
-271 SSKPQETGS
+271 
-280 SDQPTAE
+280 
-287 IPAKGPDSETA
+287 
-298 DMAAAASLMAAMNI
+298 
-312 QAKPE
+312 
-317 IQTVSVEDGKISIA
+317 
-331 VMGNEIAKP
+331 
-340 ETQASQMIQGVAAQ
+340 
-354 AEKLQADSAE
+354 
-364 GMMQKMMPASEES
+364 
-377 QAGNTASQI
+377 
-386 QKTAAEASQPAEQ
+386 
-399 KQQAQDIRL
+399 
-408 NQDMKHSAEADA
+408 MKHSAEADA

>member
-1 MNTKSIDMMARAFS
+1 MNTKNVDMMARAFS
-15 TAAKNGAAKKAEKS
+15 AAAKNGAAKKTEKS

-38 AASAKEKPESIKQ
+38 AASAKANPESIKQ

-68 PQETGSSDQPTAEIP
+68 PQETGSSEQPSAEIP
-83 AKGPDSETAD
+83 VKGPDAETAD

-130 IAKPETQASQMIQG
+130 ITKPETQASQMIQG

-185 EASQPAEQKQQAQDI
+185 EASQPAEQK
-200 RLNQDMKHSAEADAK
+200 N
-215 PEIQV
+215 
-220 TEKKSESDSEASDSN
+220 
-235 LNNDLSAMNRAQKS
+235 
-249 EQPESIKQD
+249 
-258 RPENSQKPSGDKQ
+258 
-271 SSKPQETGS
+271 
-280 SDQPTAE
+280 
-287 IPAKGPDSETA
+287 
-298 DMAAAASLMAAMNI
+298 
-312 QAKPE
+312 
-317 IQTVSVEDGKISIA
+317 
-331 VMGNEIAKP
+331 
-340 ETQASQMIQGVAAQ
+340 
-354 AEKLQADSAE
+354 
-364 GMMQKMMPASEES
+364 
-377 QAGNTASQI
+377 
-386 QKTAAEASQPAEQ
+386 
-399 KQQAQDIRL
+399 QAQDIRL

>member
-1 MNTKSIDMMARAFS
+1 MNTKNVDMMARAFS
-15 TAAKNGAAKKAEKS
+15 AAAKNGAAKKAEKS

-130 IAKPETQASQMIQG
+130 IAKPE
-144 VAAQAEKL
+144 KL

-160 MQKMMPASEESQAGN
+160 MQKKMPASEESQAGN

-185 EASQPAEQKQQAQDI
+185 EASQSAEQKQQAQDI
-200 RLNQDMKHSAEADAK
+200 GLNQ
-215 PEIQV
+215 
-220 TEKKSESDSEASDSN
+220 
-235 LNNDLSAMNRAQKS
+235 
-249 EQPESIKQD
+249 
-258 RPENSQKPSGDKQ
+258 G
-271 SSKPQETGS
+271 
-280 SDQPTAE
+280 
-287 IPAKGPDSETA
+287 
-298 DMAAAASLMAAMNI
+298 
-312 QAKPE
+312 
-317 IQTVSVEDGKISIA
+317 
-331 VMGNEIAKP
+331 
-340 ETQASQMIQGVAAQ
+340 
-354 AEKLQADSAE
+354 
-364 GMMQKMMPASEES
+364 
-377 QAGNTASQI
+377 
-386 QKTAAEASQPAEQ
+386 
-399 KQQAQDIRL
+399 
-408 NQDMKHSAEADA
+408 MKHSAEADA

>member
-1 MNTKSIDMMARAFS
+1 MNTKNVDMMARAFS
-15 TAAKNGAAKKAEKS
+15 AAAKNGAAKKAEKS

-68 PQETGSSDQPTAEIP
+68 PQETGSSEQPSAEIP
-83 AKGPDSETAD
+83 VKGPDAETAD

-130 IAKPETQASQMIQG
+130 IAKPETPASQMIQG

-215 PEIQV
+215 PEIQF
-220 TEKKSESDSEASDSN
+220 K
-235 LNNDLSAMNRAQKS
+235 
-249 EQPESIKQD
+249 
-258 RPENSQKPSGDKQ
+258 
-271 SSKPQETGS
+271 
-280 SDQPTAE
+280 
-287 IPAKGPDSETA
+287 
-298 DMAAAASLMAAMNI
+298 
-312 QAKPE
+312 
-317 IQTVSVEDGKISIA
+317 
-331 VMGNEIAKP
+331 
-340 ETQASQMIQGVAAQ
+340 
-354 AEKLQADSAE
+354 
-364 GMMQKMMPASEES
+364 
-377 QAGNTASQI
+377 
-386 QKTAAEASQPAEQ
+386 
-399 KQQAQDIRL
+399 
-408 NQDMKHSAEADA
+408 
-420 KPEIQVTEKKSE
+420 EKKSE

>member
-1 MNTKSIDMMARAFS
+1 MNTKNVDMMARAFS
-15 TAAKNGAAKKAEKS
+15 AAAKNGAAKKTEKS

-38 AASAKEKPESIKQ
+38 AASAKANPESIKQ

-56 SQKPSGDKQSSK
+56 SPKPSGDKQSSK
-68 PQETGSSDQPTAEIP
+68 PQETGSSEQPSAEIP
-83 AKGPDSETAD
+83 VKGPDAETAD

-144 VAAQAEKL
+144 GAAQAEKL

-215 PEIQV
+215 PEIQFK
-220 TEKKSESDSEASDSN
+220 EKKSESDSEASDSN

-249 EQPESIKQD
+249 EQPD
-258 RPENSQKPSGDKQ
+258 
-271 SSKPQETGS
+271 
-280 SDQPTAE
+280 
-287 IPAKGPDSETA
+287 
-298 DMAAAASLMAAMNI
+298 
-312 QAKPE
+312 
-317 IQTVSVEDGKISIA
+317 
-331 VMGNEIAKP
+331 
-340 ETQASQMIQGVAAQ
+340 
-354 AEKLQADSAE
+354 
-364 GMMQKMMPASEES
+364 
-377 QAGNTASQI
+377 
-386 QKTAAEASQPAEQ
+386 
-399 KQQAQDIRL
+399 
-408 NQDMKHSAEADA
+408 
-420 KPEIQVTEKKSE
+420 
-432 SDSEASDSNLN
+432 
-443 NDLSAMNRAQKSEQP
+443 
-458 EIIKVKVGDMQKAGS
+458 IIKVKVGDMQKAGS